1 MIKYIDGD
9 PRKGILYDW
18 KKIRKEY
25 KKLKCPKDVYYP
37 LKCDWDA
44 ARFNICMSDRS
55 RGKTTN
61 PLLTCMLMYRDYG
74 TTPHYLRMSKDD
86 CRPMIMQ
93 DMFETI
99 REYGYVSRIFGD
111 EFNDLDYYGKRW
123 TLLKRD
129 ENGTVLHAAD
139 RPVLVCFGLDEHQK
153 IKSSYNAPR
162 GDAIILD
169 EFIEETYSYNAFFRF
184 KNMLKTIIRDRKS
197 AVCWML
203 ANSTDLHSMWFDDM
217 MIRDGINNLEMGQ
230 AKYITAGD
238 GVNYFVDILPPDM
251 SEQRQ
256 EVNRLYFGKGNPKLA
271 SITGEQM
278 WSTKDYP
285 HIPPFKKDEPEIIY
299 GKLYMYHS
307 GWYVRLILVSRE
319 IGLAVH
325 VVPARKLYD
334 DSYCLT
340 MGDIEDKRYIYGSGP
355 KDTIIQ
361 TYWQL
366 YKANRWY
373 YSSNTEGAL
382 VEAYVKTMRMM
393 RIERGAI

>member
-25 KKLKCPKDVYYP
+25 KKLHCPKDVFYP
-37 LKCDWDA
+37 LKCDWDR
-44 ARFNICMSDRS
+44 ARFSLTMSDRS

-61 PLLTCMLMYRDYG
+61 PLLVCLLMYRDYG

-86 CRPMIMQ
+86 TRPMIMQ

-99 REYGYVSRIFGD
+99 REYGYIERIFGD

-139 RPVLVCFGLDEHQK
+139 RPALVCFGLDEQQGL
-153 IKSSYNAPR
+153 KSSYNAPR

-169 EFIEETYSYNAFFRF
+169 EFIEETYRYNSFFRF
-184 KNMLKTIIRDRKS
+184 KNLLKTIIRDRKS

-203 ANSTDLHSMWFDDM
+203 ANSTDVNSPWFDDM
-217 MIRDGINNLEMGQ
+217 MIRDDINNLEWGKPVYVQ
-230 AKYITAGD
+230 ALD
-238 GVNYFVDILPPDM
+238 GVNYHIDVLPPDQ
-251 SEQRQ
+251 SIQRQ

-271 SITGEQM
+271 SITGDQM
-278 WSTKDYP
+278 WSTEDYP
-285 HIPPFKKDEPEIIY
+285 HIPPFKKDEPETVY
-299 GKLYMYHS
+299 GHLYLEHAGKL
-307 GWYVRLILVSRE
+307 VRLILVSRE

-325 VVPARKLYD
+325 VVRANRIYD
-334 DSYCLT
+334 DSWVLT
-340 MGDIEDKRYIYGSGP
+340 LGDITDKRYLYGPGP

-382 VEAYVKTMRMM
+382 IKSYIKTMR
-393 RIERGAI
+393 IKERGII

>member
-18 KKIRKEY
+18 KKIRREY

-37 LKCDWDA
+37 LKCDWDL
-44 ARFNICMSDRS
+44 ARFNVAMSDRS

-61 PLLTCMLMYRDYG
+61 PLLVCMLMYRDYG
-74 TTPHYLRMSKDD
+74 TTPHYLRMSSEDT
-86 CRPMIMQ
+86 RPMIMQ

-99 REYGYVSRIFGD
+99 REHRYVEKIFGG

-153 IKSSYNAPR
+153 LKSGYNSPR
-162 GDAIILD
+162 GDAIIMD
-169 EFIEETYSYNAFFRF
+169 EFIEETYRYNSFFRF
-184 KNMLKTIIRDRKS
+184 KNMLKTIIRERQS
-197 AVCWML
+197 TVCWML
-203 ANSTDLHSMWFDDM
+203 ANTTDVNSPWFDDM
-217 MIRDGINNLEMGQ
+217 MLRDQINSMQMGQ
-230 AKYITAGD
+230 TMYTEAGD
-238 GVNYFVDILPPDM
+238 HVHYFLDILPADV
-251 SEQRQ
+251 SEERQ
-256 EVNRLYFGKGNPKLA
+256 KVNRLYFGHGNPKLA

-278 WSTKDYP
+278 WSTEDYP
-285 HIPPFKKDEPEIIY
+285 HIPPFKKTEPEILY
-299 GKLYMYHS
+299 GHLYLYHA
-307 GWYVRLILVSRE
+307 GRYVRLILVSRD

-325 VVPARKLYD
+325 VVPARRIYD
-334 DSYCLT
+334 NSFCLT
-340 MGDIEDKRYIYGSGP
+340 LGDIEDKRFLYGPGP

-373 YSSNTEGAL
+373 YASNSEGAL
-382 VEAYVKTMRMM
+382 IKSYIKTMRM
-393 RIERGAI
+393 EGRGNL